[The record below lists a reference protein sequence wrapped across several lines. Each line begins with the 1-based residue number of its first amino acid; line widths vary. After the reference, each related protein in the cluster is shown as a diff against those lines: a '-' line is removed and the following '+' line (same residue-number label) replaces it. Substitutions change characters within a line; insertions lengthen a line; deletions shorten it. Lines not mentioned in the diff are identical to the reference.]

1 MEEVQEIFLDFHH
14 NGVFGLVVKD
24 VNTSEQVVYVY
35 KSLAKDFTSEVHYN
49 VQSCVHTSYHVL
61 TFAGMI
67 SMLWPHLLA
76 PSNTPNLFSNEG
88 GEHKTL

>member
-49 VQSCVHTSYHVL
+49 VQSCVHTSYHV
-61 TFAGMI
+61 FAGMI
-67 SMLWPHLLA
+67 LMLWPHLLA
-76 PSNTPNLFSNEG
+76 PSNTLNFFGNEG